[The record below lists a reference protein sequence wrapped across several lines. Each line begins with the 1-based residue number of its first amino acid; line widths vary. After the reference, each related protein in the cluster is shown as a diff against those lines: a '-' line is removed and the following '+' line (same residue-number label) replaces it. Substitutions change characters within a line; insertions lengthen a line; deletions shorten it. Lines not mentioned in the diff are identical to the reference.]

1 MRILLL
7 AVAVFLSAYAHAQSP
22 RQPIWDKKEILFNC
36 SNMKVKDDNVDKIIF
51 QGARNSSIKFTE
63 RSEQMVGTLVDVKLG
78 NYFQCSGG
86 EVTKAEFSID
96 KDYKSVT
103 YTIYKDIKLCVIIV
117 SYAADADIPSFIIVS
132 TNDNWKGNGKKMTF
146 TLDGFRQ
153 SP

>member
-7 AVAVFLSAYAHAQSP
+7 VAAVFLSACAYSQSP
-22 RQPIWDKKEILFNC
+22 RQPIWEKKEILFSC
-36 SNMKVKDDNVDKIIF
+36 TNMKVKDDNTEKIVF
-51 QGARNSSIKFTE
+51 EGARNSSIKFTE
-63 RSEQMVGTLVDVKLG
+63 RDEQMVGTLVDVRIG
-78 NYFQCSGG
+78 NYFQCLGG

-117 SYAADADIPSFIIVS
+117 SYAADSDIPSFIIVS

-153 SP
+153 NP